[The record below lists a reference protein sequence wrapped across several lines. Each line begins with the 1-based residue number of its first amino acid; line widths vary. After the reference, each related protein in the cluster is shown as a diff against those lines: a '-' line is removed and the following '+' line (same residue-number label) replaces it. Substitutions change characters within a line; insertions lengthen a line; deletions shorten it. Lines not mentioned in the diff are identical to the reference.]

1 MNLAFKKVQMVGKFI
16 KMPVSAKELLE
27 PFQNRSNNQ
36 DAATNNM
43 CAMISYDFKT

>member
-1 MNLAFKKVQMVGKFI
+1 MMHEPCIQKSSNSRKIYQDAA
-16 KMPVSAKELLE
+16 PAKELLE

-36 DAATNNM
+36 DAATK